1 MISSSTRLEDG
12 VTTVTF
18 EFLLEELETELV
30 RLELVFLLLLDVGG
44 KKGERTASDV

>member
-18 EFLLEELETELV
+18 EFLLEELETEL
-30 RLELVFLLLLDVGG
+30 LFLLLLDVGG
-44 KKGERTASDV
+44 KNGERTASDV